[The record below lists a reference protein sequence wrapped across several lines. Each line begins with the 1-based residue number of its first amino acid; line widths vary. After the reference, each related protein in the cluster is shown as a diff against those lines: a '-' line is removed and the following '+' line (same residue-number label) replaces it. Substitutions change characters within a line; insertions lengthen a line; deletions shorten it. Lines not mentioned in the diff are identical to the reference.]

1 MGEENSNPDI
11 IRKVNK
17 ELSDIRK
24 ERRIVR
30 ILGGVLLC
38 ACLLFPVV
46 ILWLFEVSIKQ
57 SVPAETAFQ
66 YPMPA
71 MPAEEDSSIW
81 IADDVSDSMSSTDD
95 ADYMDYTD
103 YTDNMDNMDET
114 DNTDNMDDTNNVDDT
129 DNTDDTNE
137 YPTQTEYPS
146 TSVPAVV
153 PATVP
158 AIVSPASP
166 RPIAP
171 RPTAART
178 VKTAVQPVRKK
189 TVTSI
194 PTHIIT
200 RPEMTLRSLARLYYG
215 SEVFWVYIYDRNIR
229 VLSSLDTLPSGIEL
243 ELPRPSVYGIDATE
257 PISLQRAC
265 NLAKSLS
272 KQ

>member
-153 PATVP
+153 PSD
-158 AIVSPASP
+158 SPPSDSGKDCQNSC
-166 RPIAP
+166 
-171 RPTAART
+171 AAR
-178 VKTAVQPVRKK
+178 
-189 TVTSI
+189 S
-194 PTHIIT
+194 
-200 RPEMTLRSLARLYYG
+200 
-215 SEVFWVYIYDRNIR
+215 
-229 VLSSLDTLPSGIEL
+229 
-243 ELPRPSVYGIDATE
+243 
-257 PISLQRAC
+257 
-265 NLAKSLS
+265 
-272 KQ
+272 

>member
-81 IADDVSDSMSSTDD
+81 IADDISDSMSSTDD

-103 YTDNMDNMDET
+103 NM
-114 DNTDNMDDTNNVDDT
+114 DNMDDTNNADDT

-158 AIVSPASP
+158 AIVSPAPP
-166 RPIAP
+166 RPITP

-194 PTHIIT
+194 PPHIIT

-243 ELPRPSVYGIDATE
+243 ELPRPSDYGIDATE
-257 PISLQRAC
+257 PTSLQRAC
-265 NLAKSLS
+265 QMAKSLA

>member
-194 PTHIIT
+194 PTHYTPGNDLAIT
-200 RPEMTLRSLARLYYG
+200 GAALLRQRSVLGLYLRSEYKSIVVVGYASVRYRAG
-215 SEVFWVYIYDRNIR
+215 
-229 VLSSLDTLPSGIEL
+229 TA
-243 ELPRPSVYGIDATE
+243 PSVRLRD
-257 PISLQRAC
+257 RC
-265 NLAKSLS
+265 H
-272 KQ
+272 

>member
-24 ERRIVR
+24 ERRI
-30 ILGGVLLC
+30 IKIWGGVLLC
-38 ACLLFPVV
+38 ASLLFPVV

-57 SVPAETAFQ
+57 SAPAETAFQ

-95 ADYMDYTD
+95 ADYVD
-103 YTDNMDNMDET
+103 YTDNIDNMDEA
-114 DNTDNMDDTNNVDDT
+114 DNTDNMDDTNNADDT
-129 DNTDDTNE
+129 DDTDDTNE

-146 TSVPAVV
+146 MSVPAVV

-166 RPIAP
+166 RPTAP
-171 RPTAART
+171 RPTAARI
-178 VKTAVQPVRKK
+178 VKTAVQSVRKK

-194 PTHIIT
+194 PPHIIT

-243 ELPRPSVYGIDATE
+243 ELPRPSDYGIDATE
-257 PISLQRAC
+257 PTSLQRAC
-265 NLAKSLS
+265 QLAKSLA
-272 KQ
+272 K